1 MNNDFKNLGLSSN
14 VLKSIDTLGF
24 TKPSKIQEEL
34 IPIIMDGY
42 DVIGQAQT
50 GTGKTLAYAASVL
63 SKIDVNKRNKSNR
76 SYTY

>member
-1 MNNDFKNLGLSSN
+1 MNNNFKNLGLSSN

-63 SKIDVNKRNKSNR
+63 SKIA
-76 SYTY
+76 